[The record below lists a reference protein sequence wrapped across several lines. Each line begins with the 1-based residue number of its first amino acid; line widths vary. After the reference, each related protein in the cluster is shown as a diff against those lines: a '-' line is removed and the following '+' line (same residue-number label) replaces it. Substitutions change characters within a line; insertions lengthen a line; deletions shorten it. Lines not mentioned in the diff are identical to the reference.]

1 MRTLIIAAA
10 TIVLTSPALACE
22 MDKAANSPPDASIAA
37 SKDAAAPAPVAKGAK
52 APTTVAAPKPAKD
65 QAVATSSPPQPVYF
79 NQRAA
84 K

>member
-1 MRTLIIAAA
+1 MRTLIVAAV
-10 TIVLTSPALACE
+10 TIVLATPALACE
-22 MDKAANSPPDASIAA
+22 VDKAANSPPDASIAA
-37 SKDAAAPAPVAKGAK
+37 SKDAAAPAPVAKDVK
-52 APTTVAAPKPAKD
+52 VSTTVAAPKPAKD